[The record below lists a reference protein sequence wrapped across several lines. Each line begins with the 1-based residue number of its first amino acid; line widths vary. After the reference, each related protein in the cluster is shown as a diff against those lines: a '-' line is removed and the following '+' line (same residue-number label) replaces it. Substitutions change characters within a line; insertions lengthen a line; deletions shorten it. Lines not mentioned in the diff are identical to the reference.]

1 MILSIVNKVRANCH
15 AAVKRGPHRIIDV
28 EYLVAARTAARRR
41 LMSADLIAILA
52 AVNPIR

>member
-1 MILSIVNKVRANCH
+1 MILSIVNKVRADCH
-15 AAVKRGPHRIIDV
+15 AAVKRGPRRIIDV
-28 EYLVAARTAARRR
+28 ENLVAARQR